1 MIGHEPDFQYW
12 ATMNTWALDEATAL
26 SLDFEPTGKVLS
38 DLELPKPALQ
48 VAAFYA
54 RRRKVLE
61 NNLYLMAGTNIPAI
75 TPTPLEFCQWTI
87 KADLEIPTGLL
98 QAVSHTSGVPLSRR
112 NLPSPTATN
121 DPALDPRE
129 RTNLLL
135 RLIPLTPATT
145 TSCADLLLALCR
157 FRVSGG
163 AALSLGH
170 RTSRSA
176 TGFVRLQ
183 TR

>member
-1 MIGHEPDFQYW
+1 MSHTCWHGG
-12 ATMNTWALDEATAL
+12 L

-135 RLIPLTPATT
+135 LVSLMAQKAYGFDPARER
-145 TSCADLLLALCR
+145 SDVANQIQSDLDRMGISLHVQTIRKYLKAAASILPK
-157 FRVSGG
+157 G
-163 AALSLGH
+163 AGDE
-170 RTSRSA
+170 
-176 TGFVRLQ
+176 
-183 TR
+183 